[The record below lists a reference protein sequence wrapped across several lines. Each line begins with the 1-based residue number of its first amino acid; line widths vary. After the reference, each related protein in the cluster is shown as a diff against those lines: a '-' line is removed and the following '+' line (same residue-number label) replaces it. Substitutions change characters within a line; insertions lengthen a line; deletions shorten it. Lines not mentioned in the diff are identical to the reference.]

1 MGKKI
6 IVLFLCFS
14 TVVNAQDFSLV
25 GKNSRGSLKG
35 EVFKDFTSLQKYNPS
50 MTIDYRTGTLK
61 ATGSLYKANM
71 LNNSI
76 SHYYVGGNA
85 EYFFS
90 NNYSFR
96 GDIYSLVG
104 EKNSPYNSML
114 KTKQLSAGFNRHFL
128 KKPLSPFI
136 GVYTGVTQL
145 HMNSLLETFAP
156 DFNHPSVQYIPHVGI
171 SIGFQYYFYKYCHF
185 FAEARYIHQLN
196 PYQPTSLDE
205 ISYSAGLGF
214 QIFTGKRK

>member
-6 IVLFLCFS
+6 IILFICFS
-14 TVVNAQDFSLV
+14 TTANSQGLTGFCTNINVP
-25 GKNSRGSLKG
+25 KNLPCEAYEGFQTN
-35 EVFKDFTSLQKYNPS
+35 EN
-50 MTIDYRTGTLK
+50 RTGTLR

-85 EYFFS
+85 EYFFH

-104 EKNSPYNSML
+104 EKNSQFNSML
-114 KTKQLSAGFNRHFL
+114 KTKQLSAGFNRHFSNY
-128 KKPLSPFI
+128 PLSPFI

-145 HMNSLLETFAP
+145 HLNSKLETFVP
-156 DFNHPSVQYIPHVGI
+156 DYNHPTVQYIPHVGI
-171 SIGFQYYFYKYCHF
+171 GVGVQYYFFKYFHF
-185 FAEARYIHQLN
+185 FAEARYIHQIN
-196 PYQPTSLDE
+196 PFQASSLDE

-214 QIFTGKRK
+214 QIFTTKK